1 MRAAKLATI
10 LPLCCGLLAC
20 TQTSTG
26 LTGSQAKN
34 AQAASAAAAE
44 PTQVSAVAVPTLAPM
59 LKRVSPAVVNISVDS
74 TVEVKNLLLDNPE
87 FRQFFHVPEDSK
99 PMTERVHAVGSG
111 VIFDA
116 SHGYLLTNQH
126 VVDKADKILVT
137 LSDRRQ
143 VEASLVAADPKSD
156 VAVLKISAD
165 HLTELPLG
173 QSKNLRV
180 GDYVVAIGDPF
191 GIGQAATFGI
201 VSALGRDNVGIEGYE
216 DFIQTDAS
224 INPGNSGGA
233 LIDMTGRLVGIN
245 TAILS
250 HSSGNVGVGF
260 AIPIDMANAIAR
272 ELIAHGKVT
281 RGELGVV
288 AQDVTP
294 TLARALG
301 IQANSG
307 AVISDVEPKS
317 MAERAGLKP
326 GDVVMALD
334 GQPILTSGQLR
345 NVIGAKQPG
354 ASLRISLLR
363 DGKTLEVEAKLG
375 RPEQSEVHEAKATTE
390 VSAKASPE
398 RRLSGL
404 MLAPI
409 PNGSKLYGKVT
420 GVYVAGIAS
429 GSGAEEAGLT
439 QGDVIVSADRKP
451 VSSPT
456 DLARIVQAQNKDRP
470 VLLRVQRGDSALF
483 VAIG

>member
-1 MRAAKLATI
+1 
-10 LPLCCGLLAC
+10 
-20 TQTSTG
+20 
-26 LTGSQAKN
+26 
-34 AQAASAAAAE
+34 
-44 PTQVSAVAVPTLAPM
+44 M

-74 TVEVKNLLLDNPE
+74 TVEVKNPLLENPE

-116 SHGYLLTNQH
+116 SHGYLLTNHH
-126 VVDKADKILVT
+126 VVDKADKIVVT

-143 VEASLVAADPKSD
+143 VPASLVATDPKSD

-165 HLTELPLG
+165 HLTQLPLG
-173 QSKNLRV
+173 ESKALRV

-191 GIGQAATFGI
+191 GVGQAATFGI
-201 VSALGRDNVGIEGYE
+201 VSALGRDSVGIEGYE

-233 LIDMTGRLVGIN
+233 LVDMTGRLVGIN

-250 HSSGNVGVGF
+250 RSSGNVGVGF
-260 AIPIDMANAIAR
+260 AIPINMANAIAR

-288 AQDVTP
+288 AQDLSP

-301 IQANSG
+301 INLTSG
-307 AVISDVEPKS
+307 AVISDVQPKS
-317 MAERAGLKP
+317 MAESAGLKP
-326 GDVVMALD
+326 GDVVTALD
-334 GQPILTSGQLR
+334 GQPVLTSGQLR

-354 ASLRISLLR
+354 AGLRISLLR
-363 DGKTLEVEAKLG
+363 DGKTFDVAARLG
-375 RPEQSEVHEAKATTE
+375 RPEQKDVQEAKATTP
-390 VSAKASPE
+390 VSAKTPPGG
-398 RRLSGL
+398 RLSGL
-404 MLAPI
+404 TLAPI

-420 GVYVAGIAS
+420 GVYVAGIES
-429 GSGAEEAGLT
+429 GSGAEEAGLA

-451 VSSPT
+451 VSTPT
-456 DLARIVQAQNKDRP
+456 DLARIVQAENKDQP
-470 VLLRVQRGDSALF
+470 VLLRVQRGDSSLF